1 MPDFSL
7 DDLDKSRINRFAV
20 VIVAAKKARKINQE
34 FIAEREN
41 LAGQEQ
47 EIKEPKTA
55 NLALKSL
62 LKGEIEFQQPGVKAR
77 RKG

>member
-7 DDLDKSRINRFAV
+7 DVLDKSRINRFAT
-20 VIVAAKKARKINQE
+20 VIVAARQARKINQE

-47 EIKEPKTA
+47 EIKEPKAA

>member
-7 DDLDKSRINRFAV
+7 DVLDKSRINRFAA